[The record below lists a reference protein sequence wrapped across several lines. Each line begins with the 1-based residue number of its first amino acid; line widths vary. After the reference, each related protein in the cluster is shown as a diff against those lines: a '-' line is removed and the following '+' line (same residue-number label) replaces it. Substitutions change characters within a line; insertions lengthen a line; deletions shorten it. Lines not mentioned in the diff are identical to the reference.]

1 MTATATQ
8 MRSAVA
14 VTPSARTAH
23 GRHLAARRRHLSA
36 QRRAVPILTRLP
48 RSRPPSARAR
58 TGPRRSSTTTA
69 STAALTLS
77 PMVAAPPGAKGPG
90 PASGAPA
97 DAPDASAAPAV
108 SDAVGAVVESSR
120 GGSPTAAKTAGSD
133 PHHSSKR
140 GKPSTH
146 KGQACPPVAGTST
159 VTESVPWAAASS
171 RFAVPPAS

>member
-97 DAPDASAAPAV
+97 DAPDAFAREGTMSAAARALHLSQPAL
-108 SDAVGAVVESSR
+108 SR
-120 GGSPTAAKTAGSD
+120 SLARLEADCECLIS
-133 PHHSSKR
+133 
-140 GKPSTH
+140 
-146 KGQACPPVAGTST
+146 
-159 VTESVPWAAASS
+159 E
-171 RFAVPPAS
+171 